1 MTPTCKTA
9 LNLIDTD
16 LALLCEATTTAEPEI
31 CRSIRRGAKAHPKAH
46 WISGPLV
53 GTMLQIFVS
62 SIRAKSILDVG
73 TFLGYSAAY
82 LASGSR
88 NARVASLESNG
99 EYAQQAVSLLASSM
113 LAKQITVHNVA
124 LENWLSEHPTSRY
137 DVIFFDA
144 TRNALMAVYE
154 QLVAAVNPGGLLIM
168 DNAVLRRG
176 VLRPERPFEKETAT
190 FNATIQRDRSFLTTL
205 LPVRDGLLIAH
216 KLHCR

>member
-1 MTPTCKTA
+1 
-9 LNLIDTD
+9 
-16 LALLCEATTTAEPEI
+16 
-31 CRSIRRGAKAHPKAH
+31 
-46 WISGPLV
+46 
-53 GTMLQIFVS
+53 MLQIFVS
-62 SIRAKSILDVG
+62 SIRAKTILDVG

-82 LASGSR
+82 LASGSQ

-99 EYAQQAVSLLASSM
+99 EYAQQAVSLLASST
-113 LAKQITVHNVA
+113 LAKRITVHNVD
-124 LENWLSEHPTSRY
+124 LQSWLSEHPTWRY

-144 TRNALMAVYE
+144 TRNALMALYE

-168 DNAVLRRG
+168 DNAILRRS
-176 VLRPERPFEKETAT
+176 VLRPQRPFEKETAT